1 MAAGPVRLVE
11 RMSERWSSRYYEGE
25 ASGAAVLMTG
35 GSDDRREKSVSN
47 LVAAAQQAYGTNG
60 VVFACILARMM
71 LLSEATFKFRTL
83 TDKKLY
89 GTEDL
94 RILEYPWP
102 NGVTGDL
109 VARIEQDASL
119 AGNSYYWKADDD
131 LLVRLPPG
139 EVTIVSVPQMAPGGG
154 VYKQVIGYDHD
165 PDPSSVG
172 GGPSPQA
179 QFFTVDEVAHFAP
192 IPDNTAKVRGMSWLT
207 PILAEVGVDSAMTRF
222 KQGYMDHGT
231 PISAVRYAQKL
242 RPDTQDA
249 VQERIMAKFGGVSN
263 AWRPFVF
270 DQGADP
276 VMGTALKD
284 LDFRAVQ
291 AGGETRICAA
301 AGVPPVVVGLR
312 NAEPAE
318 SYQQAMRRFAD
329 LTCRP
334 LWRNMCASL
343 QKFVPNMPAK
353 GVQLWYDTSDIA
365 ALQAAETEKAQV
377 TQVSAAATLTFVQAG
392 FTRDSVVSAVTS
404 GDLGLLVPD
413 PNAPTPGV
421 VERETITGAS
431 PFDAAG
437 QPEDGT
443 VTVSTTGGRPPVA
456 GVPPGGGQ
464 TLTKPQT
471 PASKRPMPAS
481 IPEDKILAPNGKG
494 RP

>member
-1 MAAGPVRLVE
+1 MRLVE
-11 RMSERWSSRYYEGE
+11 RMAGRWSTRYYEGE
-25 ASGAAVLMTG
+25 ASGAATLMSFPT
-35 GSDDRREKSVSN
+35 DNRREKGLAN
-47 LVAAAQQAYGTNG
+47 LFAAAQQAYTANG

-71 LLSEATFKFRTL
+71 LLSEATFKFRSQI
-83 TDKKLY
+83 DKRLY

-94 RILEYPWP
+94 RLLEYPWP
-102 NGVTGDL
+102 NGTSGEL
-109 VARIEQDASL
+109 IARLEQDASME
-119 AGNSYYWKADDD
+119 GNAYFWKADSD
-131 LLVRLPPG
+131 LLVGFPPNEG
-139 EVTIVSVPQMAPGGG
+139 TFASQPDAAPGGG
-154 VYKQVIGYDHD
+154 TYKEVLGYDW
-165 PDPSSVG
+165 DPSFSAP
-172 GGPSPQA
+172 GPDRSKTA
-179 QFFTVDEVAHFAP
+179 QFFTVDEVAHFSP
-192 IPDNTAKVRGMSWLT
+192 IPDPAAKVRGMSWLT
-207 PILAEVGVDSAMTRF
+207 AVLREVNADNGMTTY
-222 KQGYMDHGT
+222 KQSYMDHGT
-231 PISAVRYAQKL
+231 PLASVRYAQKL
-242 RPDTQDA
+242 RPDTIDA
-249 VQERIMAKFGGVSN
+249 VTERIMARYGGSSN

-291 AGGETRICAA
+291 AGGEERICAA

-318 SYQQAMRRFAD
+318 SYQGAMRRFGD

-334 LWRNMCASL
+334 LWRSMCASL
-343 QKFVPNMPAK
+343 QKFVPNLPPK
-353 GVQLWYDTSDIA
+353 GVQLWFDTSDIA

-392 FTRDSVVSAVTS
+392 FTRESVVSAVTS

-421 VERETITGAS
+421 VERETITGSS
-431 PFDAAG
+431 PFDETG
-437 QPEDGT
+437 QPEDPGAPA
-443 VTVSTTGGRPPVA
+443 VSTTMSTNGRAPVK

-481 IPEDKILAPNGKG
+481 IPEDKMLAPNGKG